1 MAISAYDIA
10 ALSSIVIDMV
20 DIPFVLLQLQ
30 TQNIPTVALYEFKI
44 INQYNVLFLL
54 TLPQ

>member
-1 MAISAYDIA
+1 MAISSYDIA

-20 DIPFVLLQLQ
+20 NIPFVLLQLQ
-30 TQNIPTVALYEFKI
+30 TQNISGALYEFKI